1 MLCFKIFK
9 KVQRKEDLCTSAWAS
24 KPAFVEKIIQVVTN
38 HIGHRCA
45 CKTLHSARTKI
56 QFQYSREH
64 KKHRR
69 AAWPAW
75 HNCLRLFL
83 SRHAFDIGLPSYK
96 YQGWSCL
103 NVWYTSLFVCR
114 TGVQFMV
121 TTLLFELMLAQLDG
135 DHLWGDQ
142 AHPWVSGF
150 DNSRPA
156 HPGSVLAGSKF
167 YHPDVQL
174 CTCVPCAFT
183 YSWCVH
189 DLSMMNSC
197 TPVSMTWE
205 PHHNIHLGRDNERC
219 AWDCLRLLENVG
231 LRKWGGN
238 AVGKLRGSL
247 SISILY
253 NDVMYSRRSLW
264 SLGISSGKSLR
275 IVFALTSILEAF
287 AFAVQILTLLNMYTG
302 VHVHAVLRFKQI
314 QTLNL

>member
-183 YSWCVH
+183 CIHDVFMIYPWWIHVH
-189 DLSMMNSC
+189 LCQWLESRTTTS
-197 TPVSMTWE
+197 TWGE
-205 PHHNIHLGRDNERC
+205 IMRDVLEI
-219 AWDCLRLLENVG
+219 AWDCLRMSG
-231 LRKWGGN
+231 WGNEEEMQWG
-238 AVGKLRGSL
+238 
-247 SISILY
+247 
-253 NDVMYSRRSLW
+253 
-264 SLGISSGKSLR
+264 SSGEAW
-275 IVFALTSILEAF
+275 ALVYYI
-287 AFAVQILTLLNMYTG
+287 MM
-302 VHVHAVLRFKQI
+302 
-314 QTLNL
+314 

>member
-24 KPAFVEKIIQVVTN
+24 KPAFVEKFIQVVTN

-69 AAWPAW
+69 A
-75 HNCLRLFL
+75 
-83 SRHAFDIGLPSYK
+83 
-96 YQGWSCL
+96 
-103 NVWYTSLFVCR
+103 
-114 TGVQFMV
+114 
-121 TTLLFELMLAQLDG
+121 

-183 YSWCVH
+183 CIHDVFMIYPWWIHVH
-189 DLSMMNSC
+189 LCQWLESRTTTS
-197 TPVSMTWE
+197 TWGE
-205 PHHNIHLGRDNERC
+205 IMRDVLEI